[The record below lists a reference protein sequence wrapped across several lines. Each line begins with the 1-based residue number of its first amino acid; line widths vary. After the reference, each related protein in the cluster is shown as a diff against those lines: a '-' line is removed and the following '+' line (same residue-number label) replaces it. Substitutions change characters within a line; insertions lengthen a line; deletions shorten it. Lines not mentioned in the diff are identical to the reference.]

1 MQPTPSSN
9 EESKPVSLP
18 PINVPAKALTMRWQW
33 PRLWEQSLAFALG
46 ICVVIMAQSLWKL
59 MKAPAP
65 LIQTAGSID
74 LNYADAGILKQL
86 PGVGPQ
92 LADRIVDHRTRH
104 GPFGRIEDLQS
115 VQGIGPATLERLKH
129 FVVVTGMTTP
139 APQREMQPLRSGPKV
154 APSNRIDLNLAT
166 VQELMT
172 LPGIGPALA
181 DRIIDDRQNRGPF
194 QSVNDLCRIRGIKAK
209 TIEKLAPFVHV
220 KNAEPGA

>member
-1 MQPTPSSN
+1 MQPSTSTN
-9 EESKPVSLP
+9 KDDKPAALP
-18 PINVPAKALTMRWQW
+18 PKCVPAKVTPYRWQW

-59 MKAPAP
+59 LKAPVP
-65 LIQTAGSID
+65 LMQTAGIID
-74 LNYADAGILKQL
+74 LNYADAVILKQL

-92 LADRIVDHRTRH
+92 LADRIVDHRTRN
-104 GPFGRIEDLQS
+104 GPFGKVEDLQT

-129 FVVVTGMTTP
+129 FVVVTGMMPP
-139 APQREMQPLRSGPKV
+139 APQREMQPLRSGPKATPV
-154 APSNRIDLNLAT
+154 NSIDLNLAS

-181 DRIIDDRQNRGPF
+181 GRIIEDRQNHGPF
-194 QSVNDLCRIRGIKAK
+194 QSVNDLSRIRGIKAK

-220 KNAEPGA
+220 KNAPPGA